1 MSKILKIN
9 KTSGKLSDDD
19 DDDEV
24 NADDG
29 YCCNKFV

>member
-9 KTSGKLSDDD
+9 KTSGKLSDD
-19 DDDEV
+19 EV